1 MNPDVELVVLDLAGT
16 TVRDDGAVEAAF
28 AAALTA
34 VDVPAGSAQWRR
46 AQAYIRDTMGTAKI
60 VVFRALFPGDRA
72 EQANRVFEEAFAER
86 AIAVAEPVP
95 GAEEAIRA
103 LRDQGRRV
111 CLSTGFSAATRDALL
126 DRLEWTD
133 VADLVL
139 CPDDAGRGR
148 PFPDLVLTAALR
160 LRVSDVR
167 AVAVAGDTGFDMLTG
182 RRAGASVVA
191 GVLTGAHDAATL
203 TAHGATHVLDSV
215 AQLPALLGTR

>member
-1 MNPDVELVVLDLAGT
+1 MNPRVELIVMDMAGT

-28 AAALTA
+28 AAALSA
-34 VDVPAGSAQWRR
+34 VDVPAGSEQWRR
-46 AQAYIRDTMGTAKI
+46 ARSYIHDTMGTSKI
-60 VVFRALFPGDRA
+60 VVFRALFPDERA
-72 EQANRVFEEAFAER
+72 DKANAVFEETFAEQ

-103 LRDQGRRV
+103 LREQGRRV
-111 CLSTGFSAATRDALL
+111 CLSTGFSAGTRDALL
-126 DRLEWTD
+126 DRLGWTD
-133 VADLVL
+133 LADLAL

-167 AVAVAGDTGFDMLTG
+167 AVAVAGDTGYDMVSG

-215 AQLPALLGTR
+215 ARLPALLGNR